1 MLFKDV
7 KQNYPV
13 FILDKQNVKFT
24 QGKVQ
29 SVSFPH
35 MDNSA
40 PLGMNK
46 TVIDVVIEADGK
58 SATYAMP
65 ENLSIVYAGDIVLST
80 DKDGI
85 VREIEAMKMSAE
97 QVLNSVD
104 RQKEIVEKSSQLLVE
119 LNPEFKAKQEN
130 EQRLS
135 SLESSMKELKD
146 MMKGLVK
153 ELKG

>member
-40 PLGMNK
+40 PIGMNK

-104 RQKEIVEKSSQLLVE
+104 RQKEIVERSSKLLVD
-119 LNPEFKAKQEN
+119 LNPDFKAKQEN

-135 SLESSMKELKD
+135 NLENSMKELKE
-146 MMKGLVK
+146 MMTGFIKEIKG
-153 ELKG
+153 